1 MCAYTSPNSIRLEV
15 IHMASR
21 KDLVI
26 ITHLRKNCRETLTN
40 ISKKSHIPIS
50 TIFEKLKRNDD
61 DIIKKHTCLVDFAK
75 LGFNTR
81 AKIAI
86 QASLDH
92 RQELLNFLIKHQNM
106 NSVYKINNGY
116 DYLVEGIFRNMRE
129 LEDFLET
136 LRLKFKI
143 KKQETYFIIDDLKR
157 EAFLSDPDL
166 LDLVLT

>member
-1 MCAYTSPNSIRLEV
+1 M
-15 IHMASR
+15 
-21 KDLVI
+21 
-26 ITHLRKNCRETLTN
+26 
-40 ISKKSHIPIS
+40 
-50 TIFEKLKRNDD
+50 
-61 DIIKKHTCLVDFAK
+61 DFAK

-81 AKIAI
+81 DKIAI

-92 RQELLNFLIKHQNM
+92 RQDLMDFLIKHQNM

-116 DYLVEGIFRNMRE
+116 DYLVEGIFRNMRD